1 MSTAGCLFEELK
13 MALLEGKSAFVTGG
27 ARGIGRAVCIALARE
42 GADIAFNYVSND
54 RAASELMAEVKRLG
68 RQCDAYKV
76 SVDDADAVRGMFRQ
90 AAERLGGL
98 DVLVNNAGIKRDG
111 FMLMMSDAHW
121 DDVIAVNLKGVF
133 NCCREAAKIMMRK
146 KIGSIINMS
155 SLSGVM
161 GQPGQVN
168 YAASKGGI
176 LALTKSAAKE
186 LAGYGIRVN
195 AIAPGFIETDML
207 SGVPENILEANRERI
222 ALRRWGQADEVAKVA
237 VFLASDWSSYITGDV
252 LNVNGGLYM

>member
-1 MSTAGCLFEELK
+1 

-27 ARGIGRAVCIALARE
+27 GRGIGRAVCIAFAQE
-42 GADIAFNYVSND
+42 GADIAFNYASND
-54 RAASELMAEVKRLG
+54 QAASALMAEVKQLG
-68 RQCDAYKV
+68 RQCHAYKV
-76 SVDDADAVRGMFRQ
+76 SVDDADAVQEMFREV
-90 AAERLGGL
+90 AKRLGGL

-111 FMLMMSDAHW
+111 FMLMMSTTHW

-133 NCCREAAKIMMRK
+133 NCCREAAKIMMRRK
-146 KIGSIINMS
+146 VGSIVNMS

-168 YAASKGGI
+168 YAASKGGV

-186 LAGYGIRVN
+186 LASYGIRVN

-207 SGVPENILEANRERI
+207 SGVPENILKANKELI
-222 ALRRWGQADEVAKVA
+222 PLRRLGQAEEIAKVA
-237 VFLASDWSSYITGDV
+237 VFLASDWSSYMTGAV

>member
-1 MSTAGCLFEELK
+1 L
-13 MALLEGKSAFVTGG
+13 ALLEGKSAFVTGG
-27 ARGIGRAVCIALARE
+27 GRGIGRAVCIAFAQE
-42 GADIAFNYVSND
+42 GADIAFNYASND
-54 RAASELMAEVKRLG
+54 QAASALMAEVKQLG
-68 RQCDAYKV
+68 RQCHAYKV
-76 SVDDADAVRGMFRQ
+76 SVDDADAVQEMFREV
-90 AAERLGGL
+90 AKRLGGL

-111 FMLMMSDAHW
+111 FMLMMSTTHW

-133 NCCREAAKIMMRK
+133 NCCREAAKIMMRRK
-146 KIGSIINMS
+146 VGSIVNMS

-168 YAASKGGI
+168 YAASKGGV

-186 LAGYGIRVN
+186 LASYGIRVN

-207 SGVPENILEANRERI
+207 SGVPENILKANKELI
-222 ALRRWGQADEVAKVA
+222 PLRRLGQAEEIAKVA
-237 VFLASDWSSYITGDV
+237 VFLASDWSSYMTGAV